1 MKSSPSSSLLF
12 ILCLCFIF
20 YAPVPTLCG
29 NLYETLCNEAK
40 EDANRCLNLLKDYSN
55 ITSAANYLD
64 LSRSIL
70 QVALDKSTQAEWYII
85 GKVMK
90 EHPSGPIKI
99 CGTECYGDLT
109 SWSLRR
115 ALDDLVKDPHN
126 LSYDLRTAGTG
137 PPQCEGYLEAGN
149 ITNPVIHSMNIEM
162 SLFCKI
168 GFLATN
174 HLVVEKNHRK
184 LLAN

>member
-1 MKSSPSSSLLF
+1 MKSSASSSLLLIF
-12 ILCLCFIF
+12 CLCFIF
-20 YAPVPTLCG
+20 YAPVPALCG
-29 NLYETLCNEAK
+29 MYETLCNEAK
-40 EDANRCLNLLKDYSN
+40 EDANSCLNLLKHYSK

-70 QVALDKSTQAEWYII
+70 QVALDKSTQAEHYIN

-90 EHPSGPIKI
+90 EHPSGAAKQ
-99 CGTECYGDLT
+99 CGTECYGILT
-109 SWSLRR
+109 SMSLQS
-115 ALDDLVKDPHN
+115 ALDELVKDPHN
-126 LSYDLRTAGTG
+126 LSYDLRTAGSG
-137 PPQCEGYLEAGN
+137 PPKCEDALEAAN
-149 ITNPVIHSMNIEM
+149 ITNPAIHSMNIEM